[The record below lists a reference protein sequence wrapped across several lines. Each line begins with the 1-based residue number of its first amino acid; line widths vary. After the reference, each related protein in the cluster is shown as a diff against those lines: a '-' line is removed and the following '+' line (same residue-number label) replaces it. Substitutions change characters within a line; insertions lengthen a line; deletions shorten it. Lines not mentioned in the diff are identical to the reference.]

1 MNVIYEHDDAHPIPA
16 DAIDGMEQYLD
27 ELSKPNG
34 YEWDI
39 LRDKPPVYSAPPI
52 EKNGATAG

>member
-1 MNVIYEHDDAHPIPA
+1 MKVIYEHDDSHPLPP
-16 DAIDGMEQYLD
+16 DAVDGMEQFMD

-39 LRDKPPVYSAPPI
+39 LRDKPPV
-52 EKNGATAG
+52 